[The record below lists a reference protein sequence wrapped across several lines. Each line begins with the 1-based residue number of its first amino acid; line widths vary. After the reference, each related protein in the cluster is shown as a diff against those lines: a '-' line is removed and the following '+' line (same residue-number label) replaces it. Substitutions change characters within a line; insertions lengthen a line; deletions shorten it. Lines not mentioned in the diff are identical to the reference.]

1 MEHKNSKESSTVDIE
16 EEDETKIKHLINAL
30 HRTLSRKKGG
40 QNEEKVKEG
49 TKADEDGE
57 MAQKAKSD
65 IEVEDSRKE
74 ERKDQTELGSMIS
87 FEREL
92 SIRESAIRKRA
103 KRLEKW
109 SSKEWDD
116 LRAERLRLTKAQMQ
130 TKSDKES
137 LRAERLKLTNSQKQM
152 KTDNESLLQREMALA
167 KSQKQTKTDNASLL
181 QRELKVTKSQKQT
194 KADNESLFQRE
205 MKLWQDK
212 KDLRKER
219 KSFDEAMAV
228 GRRELQNGK
237 EETGVSQQEV
247 RREKRFS
254 RINSYFCPFLVQ
266 QISEKSLSPNVF
278 GTKQDSRQKRSL
290 DKVDLS

>member
-1 MEHKNSKESSTVDIE
+1 MENKNSKESSTVDIE

-57 MAQKAKSD
+57 MAQKAATD
-65 IEVEDSRKE
+65 IEVEDLRKE
-74 ERKDQTELGSMIS
+74 KRKDQTKLGSMIS

-92 SIRESAIRKRA
+92 SIRKRA

-152 KTDNESLLQREMALA
+152 KTDNESLLQREMALR